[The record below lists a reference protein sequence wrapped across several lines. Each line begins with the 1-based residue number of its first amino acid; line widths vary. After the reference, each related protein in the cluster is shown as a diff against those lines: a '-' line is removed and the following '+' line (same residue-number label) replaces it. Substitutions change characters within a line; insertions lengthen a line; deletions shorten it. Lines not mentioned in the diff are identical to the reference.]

1 MCVDFQAILVDKI
14 ALEKENEHIC
24 EKERNTS
31 RSWDFSPHSRLMKW
45 GCWMPPRPRMLLVLL
60 VASAAA
66 RPLPV
71 TLPDFAEYCVSSRWG
86 FSCFADGAAASGRA
100 ATRLVGPAKLL
111 VVGSVLG
118 TVGAA
123 IVADVCDLPRAV
135 RRGELV
141 QATLPGAVQP
151 PRQRGEAA
159 RGKAGRAAAARG
171 RGARS
176 DGDPETIW
184 VEAIASRSDFL

>member
-24 EKERNTS
+24 EKERNMSTS
-31 RSWDFSPHSRLMKW
+31 SDFSPHSRLMKW

-111 VVGSVLG
+111 VVGSRAASYTGFSVAVVICHLKWSIG
-118 TVGAA
+118 AWSLDLEAA
-123 IVADVCDLPRAV
+123 I
-135 RRGELV
+135 
-141 QATLPGAVQP
+141 
-151 PRQRGEAA
+151 
-159 RGKAGRAAAARG
+159 
-171 RGARS
+171 
-176 DGDPETIW
+176 
-184 VEAIASRSDFL
+184 

>member
-1 MCVDFQAILVDKI
+1 MTL
-14 ALEKENEHIC
+14 
-24 EKERNTS
+24 
-31 RSWDFSPHSRLMKW
+31 
-45 GCWMPPRPRMLLVLL
+45 PRMLLVL
-60 VASAAA
+60 ASAAA

-86 FSCFADGAAASGRA
+86 FSCFADGAAAGGRA

-141 QATLPGAVQP
+141 QATLPGAVQHP
-151 PRQRGEAA
+151 VRGEAA